1 MILLLNENL
10 KLEKEVAFLKKKKRK
25 QYVNTYL
32 LGLFYENASDPMN
45 ASGVS
50 KSKMY
55 ASIISGN

>member
-10 KLEKEVAFLKKKKRK
+10 KLEKEVAFLKKRK
-25 QYVNTYL
+25 QYVNTNL
-32 LGLFYENASDPMN
+32 PGLFYENASDPMN
-45 ASGVS
+45 ACGVS

>member
-10 KLEKEVAFLKKKKRK
+10 KLEKEVAFLKKKKAICEH
-25 QYVNTYL
+25 YL